1 MLRAKKVPDN
11 ASPEQVKEALKD
23 IKKIETTE
31 KTDSKGKKAGDPKKA
46 CGYCKGMMG
55 SLGIPPGK
63 IVNG

>member
-1 MLRAKKVPDN
+1 VPDN
-11 ASPEQVKEALKD
+11 ASKEQVKEALKD

-31 KTDSKGKKAGDPKKA
+31 KSDSKGKSAGDPKKA

-55 SLGIPPGK
+55 NLGIPPGK